1 MSLDFNP
8 SPCGYS
14 LWKREKYLPFYPKV
28 YPLGPK
34 EVPRNEGMD

>member
-1 MSLDFNP
+1 MSLDINP

-14 LWKREKYLPFYPKV
+14 LWKREKYLPS
-28 YPLGPK
+28 PK